1 MKNLRTFSKLW
12 SQWYVCQT
20 GLVVSHLMKSPTV
33 AEWPMS
39 TLAQPFHTLCH
50 TIPHYSTLCHTSV
63 PLPANVSTVR
73 PRCPHYPH
81 CIVPA
86 TLFRRG
92 GYGGADLDHHTYP
105 FCKIISRVYDHA
117 PKCQGVDAPVQNIHI
132 PFTLKTYS
140 ALPRGTRAGTVVS
153 ELVTLTKHL
162 SKLSFA
168 GTFMFVYPAIQF
180 QLWHK
185 PNWWSWC
192 LNTQGGSIYS
202 GR

>member
-1 MKNLRTFSKLW
+1 MRGTAYCITKIGKQSILEIMKNLRTFSKLW

-50 TIPHYSTLCHTSV
+50 TIAHCATLFHTVPHYSTLFHTSV
-63 PLPANVSTVR
+63 PHQCTTPANVSTVR

-81 CIVPA
+81 CVVPA

-105 FCKIISRVYDHA
+105 FCKIISQVYDHA
-117 PKCQGVDAPVQNIHI
+117 TKC
-132 PFTLKTYS
+132 
-140 ALPRGTRAGTVVS
+140 
-153 ELVTLTKHL
+153 
-162 SKLSFA
+162 SKS
-168 GTFMFVYPAIQF
+168 
-180 QLWHK
+180 H
-185 PNWWSWC
+185 
-192 LNTQGGSIYS
+192 
-202 GR
+202 